1 MYISSKRSLYLF
13 LLLFFFLQTGIINSQ
28 SNLYMPLNIKKA
40 YDKGTRSY
48 DGKPGSKYWQ
58 NKSEYKIKVSV
69 NPETR
74 MLEGSETIKYFNKSP
89 DILNQLVIRLYQD
102 INKYG
107 NIRMRALTKEALS
120 DGVKIE
126 KIIINKKK
134 MKSFSQYRTGTNLFI
149 DLPNPLSP
157 GKNATIEIEWSFI
170 IPKGSNIR
178 MGTYGPSTFIVA
190 YWYPQISV
198 YDDIDGWDIIN
209 YTGEQEF
216 YNDYSSF
223 DVEITVPN
231 NICAWATGTLHNPKN
246 ILTSEYL
253 SRYIKALESNSVI
266 NIITTDDL
274 ETGNIFYASSEN
286 NTWHYKAD
294 NVTDFAFAMSD
305 HYLWDAVSLKL
316 ANGSSVLISTAYDP
330 KSEDFYEVAE
340 ISRVSIQMFSEDFP
354 AVPFPYNR
362 FTVFNGTGGME
373 YPMMA
378 NDGSRFSRS
387 STVNVTSHEISHTYF
402 PFYVGTNERKY
413 GWMDEG
419 LAQILP
425 LNIQDSLAKNN
436 NQIFSNVFSYL
447 LEAGNEME
455 MPMMTPSNL
464 LDYPTLG
471 TASYFRPAVAFILL
485 RDILGDEVFEST
497 LREFIYRWNGKHPIP
512 YDFFFT
518 FNNVTGENLDWFWK
532 PWFFE
537 RGYPDLSIKD
547 VKVSGN
553 KVEVIIEKIGLLPI
567 PVELR
572 LIADDLSEIIIYK
585 DSSIWKNGESQ
596 ITLEKNIDQKI
607 ELVELG
613 SSIIPDVNKKN
624 NTFEIR
630 N

>member
-1 MYISSKRSLYLF
+1 
-13 LLLFFFLQTGIINSQ
+13 
-28 SNLYMPLNIKKA
+28 MPLNIKKA

-48 DGKPGSKYWQ
+48 DGKPGAKYWQ
-58 NKSEYKIKVSV
+58 NKLEYKIKLSV

-74 MLEGSETIKYFNKSP
+74 ILEGSETIKYFNNSP

-107 NIRMRALTKEALS
+107 NVRMRALTKEALS

-134 MKSFSQYRTGTNLFI
+134 MKSFNQYRTGTNLFV
-149 DLPNPLSP
+149 DLPKPLSP

-209 YTGEQEF
+209 YTGEEEF

-231 NICAWATGTLHNPKN
+231 NICTWATGTLQNPKDL
-246 ILTSEYL
+246 LTPEYF

-266 NIITTDDL
+266 NIITADDL
-274 ETGNIFYASSEN
+274 ETGNIFNKSSEN

-316 ANGSSVLISTAYDP
+316 ANGSSVLISAAYDP

-340 ISRVSIQMFSEDFP
+340 ISRVSIQMLSDDFP

-362 FTVFNGTGGME
+362 FTVFNGSGGME

-425 LNIQDSLAKNN
+425 LNIQDSLAENN
-436 NQIFSNVFSYL
+436 NQRFSNVFNYL

-518 FNNVTGENLDWFWK
+518 FNNVTGEDLDWFWN

-547 VKVSGN
+547 VKTSGN

-567 PVELR
+567 PIELR
-572 LIADDLSEIIIYK
+572 FITDNLTEIVIYK
-585 DSSIWKNGESQ
+585 DASIWKNGESQ
-596 ITLEKNIDQKI
+596 ITIEKNVDQKI
-607 ELVELG
+607 ELVEIG

>member
-1 MYISSKRSLYLF
+1 MIKSNKRSLYLF
-13 LLLFFFLQTGIINSQ
+13 LLLFFFLQTGITNSQ

-126 KIIINKKK
+126 KIIINKKE

-178 MGTYGPSTFIVA
+178 MGTYGSSTFIVA
-190 YWYPQISV
+190 YWFPQISV

-231 NICAWATGTLHNPKN
+231 NICTWATGTLQNPKN
-246 ILTSEYL
+246 ILTPEYF

-266 NIITTDDL
+266 NIITTEDL
-274 ETGNIFYASSEN
+274 ETGNIFNTSSEN

-294 NVTDFAFAMSD
+294 KVTDFAFAMSD

-518 FNNVTGENLDWFWK
+518 FNNVTGEDLDWFWK

-537 RGYPDLSIKD
+537 KGYPDLSIKD

-567 PVELR
+567 PIELR
-572 LIADDLSEIIIYK
+572 LITDDLTEIVIYK
-585 DSSIWKNGESQ
+585 DASIWKNGESQ
-596 ITLEKNIDQKI
+596 ITIEKNVDQKI
-607 ELVELG
+607 ELVEIG

-624 NTFEIR
+624 NSFEIR

>member
-178 MGTYGPSTFIVA
+178 MGTYGSSTFIVA

-231 NICAWATGTLHNPKN
+231 NICTWATGTLQNPKN
-246 ILTSEYL
+246 ILTPEYF

-266 NIITTDDL
+266 NIITTEDL
-274 ETGNIFYASSEN
+274 ETGNIFNTSSEN

>member
-178 MGTYGPSTFIVA
+178 MGTYGSSTFIVA

-231 NICAWATGTLHNPKN
+231 NICTWATGTLQNPKN
-246 ILTSEYL
+246 ILTPEYF

-266 NIITTDDL
+266 NIITTEDL
-274 ETGNIFYASSEN
+274 ETGNIFNTSSEN

-305 HYLWDAVSLKL
+305 HYL
-316 ANGSSVLISTAYDP
+316 
-330 KSEDFYEVAE
+330 
-340 ISRVSIQMFSEDFP
+340 
-354 AVPFPYNR
+354 
-362 FTVFNGTGGME
+362 GM
-373 YPMMA
+373 
-378 NDGSRFSRS
+378 
-387 STVNVTSHEISHTYF
+387 
-402 PFYVGTNERKY
+402 
-413 GWMDEG
+413 
-419 LAQILP
+419 L
-425 LNIQDSLAKNN
+425 
-436 NQIFSNVFSYL
+436 
-447 LEAGNEME
+447 
-455 MPMMTPSNL
+455 
-464 LDYPTLG
+464 
-471 TASYFRPAVAFILL
+471 
-485 RDILGDEVFEST
+485 
-497 LREFIYRWNGKHPIP
+497 
-512 YDFFFT
+512 
-518 FNNVTGENLDWFWK
+518 
-532 PWFFE
+532 
-537 RGYPDLSIKD
+537 
-547 VKVSGN
+547 
-553 KVEVIIEKIGLLPI
+553 
-567 PVELR
+567 
-572 LIADDLSEIIIYK
+572 
-585 DSSIWKNGESQ
+585 
-596 ITLEKNIDQKI
+596 
-607 ELVELG
+607 
-613 SSIIPDVNKKN
+613 
-624 NTFEIR
+624 
-630 N
+630 